1 MGSGFGPSA
10 DHSRDRRRRAAGTP
24 PGAAAGGDRL
34 DGLDDADIAD
44 LWVVDEHTGEFR
56 MRTPGEAAASG
67 SASRPDSPRPASS
80 RRRADAEES
89 ASAEAAPAASSP
101 GRRRS
106 EPAGRAASRRS
117 GGAAAEAKGKPK
129 SKVKKRLKWTAIGLV
144 GLLVAIAGAGYAY
157 YEYLNSRIKTGD
169 RSGAVDAAK
178 EAPADEQGRK
188 PMNVLLVGS
197 DNRVGA
203 GNEGYG
209 DAGHPGLADTT
220 ILLHLSADR
229 SNATLVSIPRDTLV
243 FRPACKEEGG
253 SGKVQAAA
261 DRVPFNE
268 TMLAPYGTPCTVATV
283 ERMLGLKIDHWLKI
297 EFKGV
302 KEMTKAVGGVPV
314 NLCDPL
320 EDPFTTNP
328 PGGTGLS
335 LPAGETRLAG
345 EDALKFVR
353 ARHGFKNDS
362 DLGRIEAQKSFLM
375 ALARE
380 IKTSATWKDPQAVL
394 QIAQTAVDNITVDT
408 GLGRIEKLAGLG
420 QEIKKVPEKRM
431 AFTTLPVM
439 DVPGEDPRV
448 HVQPLEPKAGNLWA
462 AVAADRSITEGDPNA
477 PAAAPGA
484 EAPPAATAPAAPVVD
499 PATIKVSVRNTTTTP
514 RATAVVQQLKT
525 LRYDASVNNTKSTTP
540 RANSSI
546 SFPAGKLDA
555 AKQLA
560 VAVGLPET
568 AVDESPTAKTFEVVI
583 GLDFPSAAPSTS
595 AGPGTPASA
604 SPPPAAPSKDDLK
617 LNTADNTSC
626 IKTKKSK

>member
-1 MGSGFGPSA
+1 
-10 DHSRDRRRRAAGTP
+10 
-24 PGAAAGGDRL
+24 
-34 DGLDDADIAD
+34 
-44 LWVVDEHTGEFR
+44 
-56 MRTPGEAAASG
+56 
-67 SASRPDSPRPASS
+67 
-80 RRRADAEES
+80 
-89 ASAEAAPAASSP
+89 
-101 GRRRS
+101 
-106 EPAGRAASRRS
+106 
-117 GGAAAEAKGKPK
+117 
-129 SKVKKRLKWTAIGLV
+129 
-144 GLLVAIAGAGYAY
+144 
-157 YEYLNSRIKTGD
+157 
-169 RSGAVDAAK
+169 
-178 EAPADEQGRK
+178 
-188 PMNVLLVGS
+188 
-197 DNRVGA
+197 
-203 GNEGYG
+203 
-209 DAGHPGLADTT
+209 
-220 ILLHLSADR
+220 
-229 SNATLVSIPRDTLV
+229 
-243 FRPACKEEGG
+243 
-253 SGKVQAAA
+253 
-261 DRVPFNE
+261 
-268 TMLAPYGTPCTVATV
+268 
-283 ERMLGLKIDHWLKI
+283 
-297 EFKGV
+297 V
-302 KEMTKAVGGVPV
+302 KEMTKAVGGVPI

-462 AVAADRSITEGDPNA
+462 AVAADRSITDGDPNA
-477 PAAAPGA
+477 PAAVPGA

-604 SPPPAAPSKDDLK
+604 SPPPAAPSKDDIK
-617 LNTADNTSC
+617 LNTADNTAC